1 MEDLDQK
8 LKRLTDVVAAIAQNQ
23 DQTAEIV
30 ARLSETQARTA
41 ENNAQAFASIQ
52 AALEA
57 VVGAIAE
64 TRAIA
69 DSNARAIQAF
79 ADDRG

>member
-1 MEDLDQK
+1 MEDMEQK
-8 LKRLTDVVAAIAQNQ
+8 LNRLTDVAASIAQKQ
-23 DQTAEIV
+23 DKTAELV
-30 ARLSETQARTA
+30 AKLSETQARTA

-69 DSNARAIQAF
+69 DSDARAFQAF
-79 ADDRG
+79 TDDRG